1 MLFKSDVPMS
11 HRGAFVVASMVTIA
25 PILQMMRGA
34 GLEALRLYP
43 GGGNRLGLVVY
54 QWRQRST
61 SEWQIRNAEGYGHN
75 TPADW
80 VQSGIDRA
88 PDWLYV
94 ALVMLAAIALFWA
107 FSRG

>member
-1 MLFKSDVPMS
+1 MLFKSNVPMS
-11 HRGAFVVASMVTIA
+11 HRGAFVIAGMATIV
-25 PILQMMRGA
+25 PIQQMMSGA
-34 GLEALRLYP
+34 GLEVPALLLAAI
-43 GGGNRLGLVVY
+43 GWGLVVY

-61 SEWQIRNAEGYGHN
+61 LKWQIRNAEGYGHH

-88 PDWLYV
+88 PDSLYMV
-94 ALVMLAAIALFWA
+94 LALLAAIAVYLA